1 MNQSEVLNGD
11 VGAWISCARTAAIG
25 WVPISNRPAPSP
37 KVGSTKKLQKITIN
51 VSGRRYETSATTL
64 AKFKDTLLG
73 SNEKDYFYDET
84 LDEYY
89 FERDPELF
97 RHILNYYRTGKLH
110 FPKSECVVSFEEEL
124 TFFGIKGFNISNC
137 CWDDY
142 HDKKRECNERL
153 NESDLI
159 GMSDV
164 NTNIPNLHD
173 FEDQE
178 GSMRNKLYLWFENPQ
193 SCFIARVFYYIT
205 GFFIAVSVVSTIV
218 ETVNCKDDMPC
229 GKVHDSEF
237 FYLEMT
243 CVIVFTIE
251 YLARLYAAPNRFKHA
266 RSALSIIDIIA
277 ILPFYIGLAMT
288 KTSISSAFVSLRVFR
303 VFRIF
308 KFSRHSKGLRI
319 LGCTLT
325 SCASELGFLLF
336 SLSMAIVIFA
346 TVVYYVEKDVPN
358 SDFISIPASFW
369 YTIVTMTT
377 LGYEFMFFLVP
388 LEYPTVF

>member
-1 MNQSEVLNGD
+1 
-11 VGAWISCARTAAIG
+11 
-25 WVPISNRPAPSP
+25 
-37 KVGSTKKLQKITIN
+37 
-51 VSGRRYETSATTL
+51 
-64 AKFKDTLLG
+64 
-73 SNEKDYFYDET
+73 
-84 LDEYY
+84 
-89 FERDPELF
+89 
-97 RHILNYYRTGKLH
+97 
-110 FPKSECVVSFEEEL
+110 
-124 TFFGIKGFNISNC
+124 
-137 CWDDY
+137 
-142 HDKKRECNERL
+142 
-153 NESDLI
+153 
-159 GMSDV
+159 
-164 NTNIPNLHD
+164 
-173 FEDQE
+173 
-178 GSMRNKLYLWFENPQ
+178 
-193 SCFIARVFYYIT
+193 
-205 GFFIAVSVVSTIV
+205 
-218 ETVNCKDDMPC
+218 MPC

-377 LGYEFMFFLVP
+377 LGYEFIFFLVP